1 MNKKGYS
8 QIITPI
14 LLIILLIMF
23 VYKVEKVTL
32 SVIVSDNEITDIDF
46 VKQNKPLIF
55 TAVNPSP
62 PKGDLSLQLIATD
75 CISGDLIYKN
85 SKTSVG
91 DGIIWYG
98 DIDVNNVEC
107 LKINLE
113 LKNGKSSS
121 VCKIFELENGEKRE
135 EKSC

>member
-8 QIITPI
+8 QIIAPI
-14 LLIILLIMF
+14 LLFIFLMMF
-23 VYKVEKVTL
+23 LYTVEKVTL
-32 SVIVSDNEITDIDF
+32 RVLVLENEIRDIDL
-46 VKQNKPLIF
+46 VKQKKPLIF
-55 TAVNPSP
+55 TVVNPSP

-85 SKTSVG
+85 SKTRVG

-121 VCKIFELENGEKRE
+121 VCKIFELENGEKEE